1 MKKFLMLLLFV
12 PFLCFAQESLEQ
24 ELDSIATSED
34 AKSFAKTHKR
44 ANKSRL
50 FTFNKKKHKTRLAND
65 LFKLS
70 KGGKKV
76 IKTDFKT
83 TYYKIIDKTE
93 IDYYR
98 FSIIV
103 FDASKTSDEAAQSQ
117 RAKIIAKYNE
127 GYKFKDLAKHNSSG
141 PTAKMGGDTGWV
153 KPGDL
158 STAFDES
165 AFNSSVNSI
174 LTIDDVKLKKYYIVI
189 KTEDKTPIE
198 EITVLKF
205 TEATK

>member
-1 MKKFLMLLLFV
+1 MKALLTLLLFI
-12 PFLCFAQESLEQ
+12 PLLSFSQENLEQ
-24 ELDSIATSED
+24 ELDSIATTED
-34 AKSFAKTHKR
+34 AKSFAKTYKKV
-44 ANKSRL
+44 NKSKF
-50 FTFNKKKHKTRLAND
+50 FTFNKKKHKTRLADD

-83 TYYKIIDKTE
+83 TYYKIIDKKE
-93 IDYYR
+93 VDYSR
-98 FSIIV
+98 FNIIV
-103 FDASKTSDEAAQSQ
+103 LDETNK
-117 RAKIIAKYNE
+117 AKRDEVLAKYNQ
-127 GYKFKDLAKHNSSG
+127 GYKFKDLAKHHSSG
-141 PTAKMGGDTGWV
+141 PTAKMGGDTGWI

-165 AFNSSVNSI
+165 AFNSSLNSVV
-174 LTIDDVKLKKYYIVI
+174 TIDDEELKKYYIVI

>member
-1 MKKFLMLLLFV
+1 MKTILTLLLFV
-12 PFLCFAQESLEQ
+12 PIFCFSQESLEQ
-24 ELDSIATSED
+24 ELDSIATTED
-34 AKSFAKTHKR
+34 AKSFAKTHKK
-44 ANKSRL
+44 ANKSKF
-50 FTFNKKKHKTRLAND
+50 FTFNKEKHKTRLADD

-83 TYYKIIDKTE
+83 TYYKIIDKKE
-93 IDYYR
+93 VNYSR
-98 FSIIV
+98 FNIIV
-103 FDASKTSDEAAQSQ
+103 FDEANKAKRDEVL
-117 RAKIIAKYNE
+117 AKYNE
-127 GYKFKDLAKHNSSG
+127 GYKFKDLAKHHSSG
-141 PTAKMGGDTGWV
+141 PTAKMGGDTGWI

-158 STAFDES
+158 STAFDET
-165 AFNSSVNSI
+165 AFNSSLNSI
-174 LTIDDVKLKKYYIVI
+174 VTIDDNELKKYYIVI

>member
-1 MKKFLMLLLFV
+1 MKTLLTLLLFV
-12 PFLCFAQESLEQ
+12 PLLSFSQENLEQ
-24 ELDSIATSED
+24 ELDSIATTED
-34 AKSFAKTHKR
+34 AKSFAKTYKK
-44 ANKSRL
+44 ANKSKF
-50 FTFNKKKHKTRLAND
+50 FTFNKEKHKTRLADD

-83 TYYKIIDKTE
+83 TYYKIIDKKDV
-93 IDYYR
+93 DYSR
-98 FSIIV
+98 FNIIV
-103 FDASKTSDEAAQSQ
+103 FDEANKAKRDEVL
-117 RAKIIAKYNE
+117 AKYNQ
-127 GYKFKDLAKHNSSG
+127 GYKFKDLAKHHSSG
-141 PTAKMGGDTGWV
+141 PTAKMGGDTGWI

-158 STAFDES
+158 STAFDEA
-165 AFNSSVNSI
+165 AFNSSLNSVV
-174 LTIDDVKLKKYYIVI
+174 TIDDEELKKYYIVI

>member
-1 MKKFLMLLLFV
+1 MKTLLTLLLFI
-12 PFLCFAQESLEQ
+12 PLLSFSQENLEQ
-24 ELDSIATSED
+24 ELDSIATTED
-34 AKSFAKTHKR
+34 AKSFAKTYKK
-44 ANKSRL
+44 ANKSKF
-50 FTFNKKKHKTRLAND
+50 FTFNKEKHKTRLADD

-83 TYYKIIDKTE
+83 TYYKIIDKKE
-93 IDYYR
+93 VDYSR
-98 FSIIV
+98 FNIIV
-103 FDASKTSDEAAQSQ
+103 FDETNKAKRDEVL
-117 RAKIIAKYNE
+117 AKYNQ
-127 GYKFKDLAKHNSSG
+127 GYKFKDLAKHHSSG
-141 PTAKMGGDTGWV
+141 PTAKMGGDTGWI

-165 AFNSSVNSI
+165 AFNSSLNSVV
-174 LTIDDVKLKKYYIVI
+174 TIDDEELKKYYIVI